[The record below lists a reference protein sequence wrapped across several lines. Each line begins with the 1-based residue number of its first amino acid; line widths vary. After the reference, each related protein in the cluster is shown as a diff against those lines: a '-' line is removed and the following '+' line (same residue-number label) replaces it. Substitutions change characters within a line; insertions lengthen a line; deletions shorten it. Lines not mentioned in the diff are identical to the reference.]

1 MTVDTLGYVKRLE
14 AAGVPRA
21 QAEAHAEALRDE
33 IAPQLVTS
41 ADLGFAVDR
50 LETRIDH
57 VEERLGARIDAL
69 DAKFE
74 NRFDALDAKF
84 EGRIDNQTQRIEAMI
99 WKAAVAILGGG
110 LAIGGLLI
118 RFLR

>member
-1 MTVDTLGYVKRLE
+1 MTVDTLGYVNRLE

-21 QAEAHAEALRDE
+21 QAEAHAEAIRDE

-41 ADLGFAVDR
+41 NDLGVAVDR
-50 LETRIDH
+50 LETKIEFE
-57 VEERLGARIDAL
+57 VARL
-69 DAKFE
+69 DAK
-74 NRFDALDAKF
+74 
-84 EGRIDNQTQRIEAMI
+84 IDSSIATQTQRIEAMI
-99 WKAAVAILGGG
+99 WKAAVAVLGDG